1 MAPTFLDDLIYQNDT
16 RHQVRIEF
24 QELRIDIVSRIRALD
39 LRSIQ
44 LLPGGEPRANFSKR
58 VRASTRA
65 GGVSRDPLGMSGTGS
80 AKYIHCVGEASPDR
94 DDDDAGGGVVIEWA
108 RRAVVESEV
117 RGCADVQEVLV
128 KCRVG
133 QFPSQKSFYLLV
145 SRVERP
151 CERRHVLGLIGDV
164 CRKVRR
170 LRVTQPGGR
179 GRQT

>member
-1 MAPTFLDDLIYQNDT
+1 MYQSDT
-16 RHQVRIEF
+16 RYQMHSKLH
-24 QELRIDIVSRIRALD
+24 ELRIDIVSRVRSLD

-58 VRASTRA
+58 VKTSKRA
-65 GGVSRDPLGMSGTGS
+65 GEVSRDPLGMSGAGS

-94 DDDDAGGGVVIEWA
+94 DDDDAAGGVVIEWA

-145 SRVERP
+145 SQVECP
-151 CERRHVLGLIGDV
+151 CERKHYF
-164 CRKVRR
+164 
-170 LRVTQPGGR
+170 
-179 GRQT
+179 